1 MKLLLYFFLVLI
13 ISSSVLAATGSPA
26 EARNADLGAM
36 IEEQGEE
43 CRVFMEEFGKET
55 NAQFSVQKQATLE
68 AIDYELRKFKFTL
81 AFTIIAAQT
90 AALWLYHLIVK
101 RKDRHYK
108 KITKAYAEAAQRRAS
123 DGQQHR

>member
-1 MKLLLYFFLVLI
+1 MKLLLYSFLVVI
-13 ISSSVLAATGSPA
+13 ISASVMAATGTPDES
-26 EARNADLGAM
+26 RNADLGAM

-43 CRVFMEEFGKET
+43 CRTYMEEFGKET
-55 NAQFSVQKQATLE
+55 DQQFAVQKQATLK

-81 AFTIIAAQT
+81 AITIVAAQS

-108 KITKAYAEAAQRRAS
+108 KITKAFAEAAQRRN
-123 DGQQHR
+123 DGKQHR